1 MLERSGRPRA
11 KLETLAGSS
20 FPEAGAGSRL
30 GQNKLVFI
38 EARKHEALA
47 QRAGSS
53 SRACGRGRAASIA
66 GAARPVQSGCWPGGP
81 CGRSARV
88 STGLT
93 STTSLWGLRWGKGG
107 GGVLG
112 VVLGGSGSG
121 PRAGVGAAFRQAQ
134 FESRAAGWGWGAW
147 EGEPALRPT
156 GWR

>member
-53 SRACGRGRAASIA
+53 SRACGRGRAASSA
-66 GAARPVQSGCWPGGP
+66 GAARPVQSGCWPGVP
-81 CGRSARV
+81 CGRSARA
-88 STGLT
+88 SAGLA
-93 STTSLWGLRWGKGG
+93 STTSLWGLRWGKEWGC
-107 GGVLG
+107 
-112 VVLGGSGSG
+112 SGSG
-121 PRAGVGAAFRQAQ
+121 PRVGVGAAFRQAQ
-134 FESRAAGWGWGAW
+134 FESRAAVWGWGAW
-147 EGEPALRPT
+147 EGDPALRPT